1 MFYYVCMCFSMY
13 EGLTSVIRTA
23 TTAVSMM
30 SMVAVVAV
38 MTVVVMM
45 MAGRRRGTEAA

>member
-1 MFYYVCMCFSMY
+1 MCFSMY

-38 MTVVVMM
+38 VVMM